1 MIRSQSFLLGL
12 IAVAVVLSG
21 CQSDRQRYQ
30 IGDHENV
37 QVPEGFFPEM
47 AIERSWASGKVI
59 YNFQAN
65 RKKMTEDT
73 ALTLEVMAY
82 FEWLA
87 NDLRSGHEVSP
98 YQVRKVLDARNE
110 LRRMVRI
117 PPETSTTEAIA
128 QLYSMSK
135 FLKLASANKGEEAP
149 EIAQRRQ
156 LLIRTKG
163 QVDKLIRQTLAAKDG
178 AQR

>member
-1 MIRSQSFLLGL
+1 
-12 IAVAVVLSG
+12 
-21 CQSDRQRYQ
+21 
-30 IGDHENV
+30 
-37 QVPEGFFPEM
+37 
-47 AIERSWASGKVI
+47 
-59 YNFQAN
+59 
-65 RKKMTEDT
+65 
-73 ALTLEVMAY
+73 
-82 FEWLA
+82 
-87 NDLRSGHEVSP
+87 
-98 YQVRKVLDARNE
+98 
-110 LRRMVRI
+110 MVRI